1 MIIVLL
7 VHLAIAVGL
16 AIFRRTIGRGA
27 FVLGAAGPAAV
38 LVWAALEGNDIVAGT
53 PVAETIAWVPS
64 LDLAFDFV
72 VDGYALVFLLV
83 VAGAGLPIFLYSSR
97 YFSSSPRATTFAA
110 TMTLFAGAMVGL
122 VGSDH
127 LLALFVFWEL
137 TTITSYLLIGYD
149 DRNAAARSAA
159 LHAAL
164 VTGAGGLAMLGG
176 MVLLAGEAGTYSLSG
191 IVGNPPPQSAAV
203 TLAWA
208 LILLGAV
215 TKSAQFPFHA
225 WLPGAMAAP
234 TPASAFLHSATM
246 VKAGIFLVGR
256 LGAAATVSTDW
267 WQPAVLI
274 IGFATMVLGGWR
286 ALRQYD
292 LKLLLA
298 FGTVSQ
304 LGFIFLLVGS
314 GVPELVFGGVAILLG
329 HALFKATL
337 FLVVGA
343 IDHEVGTRDLRRLS
357 GLRTAMPA
365 LFWVAVAA
373 AMSMAAVPLSLGFA
387 AKEAAFDGLLGRSPL
402 LVAVAAVASV
412 LTVAYTL
419 RFLVGAFGKHHE
431 GAEPAGA
438 DVRSPRSLLLWAP
451 ATLAAA
457 SVVFGLIP
465 RLVFPLVDE
474 ATEVVSGVAKAGK
487 LVLWPGLVPALG
499 WSLASLGVGA
509 FLAWQNRL
517 LDGATARVGAV
528 ANRLPTADGAYRRSI
543 RALLGFADRSSSLL
557 QNGSLPAYLATI
569 LIVAI
574 SAPTIAVLSSQPS
587 FAIPRSGTLLEWIVG
602 LLIVGFAV
610 SLAFVRRR
618 FAVVIL
624 LGGVGYGI
632 AGLYSVLGGPD
643 LTLTQLLV
651 ETLAIALFA
660 FVLRHLPA
668 AFTRP
673 ATARIPR
680 LAVALL
686 VGTFV
691 FGAGLLVNAARST
704 DTVAATYLANSI
716 PEAAGGNVV
725 NVILVDFRAFDTLGE
740 ITVLVA
746 AALGVAGLVL
756 PVIRDRGKQA

>member
-1 MIIVLL
+1 MAFLVLIHFVIAAALVMFRRALGRWAFLIGATGPVAVLL
-7 VHLAIAVGL
+7 WVA
-16 AIFRRTIGRGA
+16 TRGS
-27 FVLGAAGPAAV
+27 
-38 LVWAALEGNDIVAGT
+38 DIVGGT
-53 PVAETIAWVPS
+53 ALKETISWVPS
-64 LDLAFDFV
+64 LDLAFDFRI
-72 VDGYALVFLLV
+72 DGYALLFLLV
-83 VAGAGLPIFLYSSR
+83 IAGAGLPIFLYSSR
-97 YFSSSPRATTFAA
+97 YFSSSPRATSFAA

-137 TTITSYLLIGYD
+137 TTISSYLLIGYD
-149 DRNAAARSAA
+149 DKKAAARSAA

-176 MVLLAGEAGTYSLSG
+176 LVLLAGESGTYSLAAIVESPPAQSG
-191 IVGNPPPQSAAV
+191 VV

-208 LILLGAV
+208 LVLLGAV

-256 LGAAATVSTDW
+256 VGAAATAATDW
-267 WQPAVLI
+267 WQPALI
-274 IGFATMVLGGWR
+274 AIGFATMVIGGWR
-286 ALRQYD
+286 ALRQHD

-314 GVPELVFGGVAILLG
+314 GVPELVFGGLAILLG

-337 FLVVGA
+337 FLVVGT

-357 GLRTAMPA
+357 GLRQSMPA
-365 LFWVAVAA
+365 VFWIATAA
-373 AMSMAAVPLSLGFA
+373 SLSMAAVPLSLGFA
-387 AKEAAFDGLLGRSPL
+387 AKEAAFDGLLGQSPL
-402 LVAVAAVASV
+402 LVAAAALASV
-412 LTVAYTL
+412 LTVAYTS
-419 RFLVGAFGKHHE
+419 RFLVGAFGGHHE
-431 GAEPAGA
+431 GSEPAGGQ
-438 DVRSPRSLLLWAP
+438 VRSPRSLLLWAP
-451 ATLAAA
+451 AALATV
-457 SVVFGLIP
+457 SVVFGLLP
-465 RLVFPLVDE
+465 GRLFPLVDAASE
-474 ATEVVSGVAKAGK
+474 AVSGVAKAGK
-487 LVLWPGLVPALG
+487 LVIWPGLVPALA
-499 WSLASLGVGA
+499 WSLASLSAGLLLARQSG
-509 FLAWQNRL
+509 FLDR
-517 LDGATARVGAV
+517 ATARVGA
-528 ANRLPTADGAYRRSI
+528 AAARLPSADGAYRRSI
-543 RALLGFADRSSSLL
+543 PALLGFADRSSSLL

-569 LIVAI
+569 LIVAV
-574 SAPTIAVLSSQPS
+574 SAPTVAVLANQPS
-587 FAIPRSGTLLEWIVG
+587 FAVPRSGSLLEWVLG

-673 ATARIPR
+673 ATARLPR

-686 VGTFV
+686 VGGFV

-704 DTVAATYLANSI
+704 RTVSATYLADSV

-746 AALGVAGLVL
+746 ATLGVAGLVL
-756 PVIRDRGKQA
+756 PVVRSRRSQA